1 MNCPVAECEGT
12 NPTTTEIDFSN
23 NPYRNVIQ
31 IMLMPIAIHS
41 LTVMKSIPSQ
51 RLNSQQHLDQTHG
64 LRQTLIGYAL
74 LYGMFL
80 IVLLAIS
87 YPIVVVGILA
97 FATTAGLGVHVHR
110 VAVSTSPV
118 AAVSQLSA
126 FV

>member
-1 MNCPVAECEGT
+1 
-12 NPTTTEIDFSN
+12 
-23 NPYRNVIQ
+23 
-31 IMLMPIAIHS
+31 
-41 LTVMKSIPSQ
+41 MKSIPSQ

-87 YPIVVVGILA
+87 YPIVVVGTLA

-110 VAVSTSPV
+110 RRREHLARRRCVPV
-118 AAVSQLSA
+118 VGVCVEL
-126 FV
+126 